1 MQCLQEL
8 GGNPAGKVDDT
19 YRAGAFCAAAI
30 LLKQESRRK
39 LVAASSHAK
48 RKSWHYVQ
56 PHAATSAAISQPP
69 LHAFAPSAKNL
80 KVGSRDVKLVEA
92 WSFVSY
98 VGTNFVHH
106 KFIKI
111 ATTVEVATSDSS
123 FSAVS
128 KRN

>member
-1 MQCLQEL
+1 MYSRTQRR
-8 GGNPAGKVDDT
+8 P
-19 YRAGAFCAAAI
+19 RRWIAAEA
-30 LLKQESRRK
+30 
-39 LVAASSHAK
+39 
-48 RKSWHYVQ
+48 
-56 PHAATSAAISQPP
+56 

-98 VGTNFVHH
+98 VGTNFIHH
-106 KFIKI
+106 KVIKI

-128 KRN
+128 TATVASKDAFFSIFRNLHNAHSFAF